1 MAYAVTI
8 RRHGRFKLN
17 TSYLKSSVKCADGCR
32 GDFLFTSV
40 PQHIQSKAHFCD
52 LRLYKRTFYESSKT
66 FSIITIKNTL
76 LVMMHLFTRVFHEP
90 LTLNIINK
98 KIHLCDL
105 RLYKRTFYES
115 SKIYS
120 IITTKNTLMVMIQL
134 FASVPRTSHS

>member
-1 MAYAVTI
+1 MAYAVTF

-76 LVMMHLFTRVFHEP
+76 LVVMHLFTCVFHEP

-98 KIHLCDL
+98 KYIFATYACTKEHFMSLL
-105 RLYKRTFYES
+105 RFFR
-115 SKIYS
+115 
-120 IITTKNTLMVMIQL
+120 
-134 FASVPRTSHS
+134 